1 MGFMFCSFT
10 TIMEINKDFLGNL
23 FEQAVV
29 NPRLRQNLD
38 LRTSANDNSQ
48 RMLNALLPGTVV
60 PIHRH
65 EDTTETVVCL
75 CGKLDE
81 VIYEEVVTYENAA
94 SEALPMGIDA
104 QDVTRKIEYREVQRI
119 HLCPAEAKYGCQIP
133 KGAWHTV
140 EVIEPSVIFEA
151 KDRAYNKK

>member
-1 MGFMFCSFT
+1 
-10 TIMEINKDFLGNL
+10 MEINKELLDSL
-23 FEQAVV
+23 FEQAKE
-29 NPRLRQNLD
+29 NPRFRQNLD
-38 LRTSANDNSQ
+38 LRTSSADTSQ

-65 EDTTETVVCL
+65 EDTTESVICL

-81 VIYEEVVTYENAA
+81 VIYEEVVSYSKAL
-94 SEALPMGIDA
+94 SEDFLQGIDA
-104 QDVTRKIEYREVQRI
+104 QDVVRKVEYREVQRI
-119 HLCPAEAKYGCQIP
+119 HLCPTEAKYGCQIP

-151 KDRAYNKK
+151 KDGAYKN

>member
-1 MGFMFCSFT
+1 MIEF
-10 TIMEINKDFLGNL
+10 NNDFLAQLFQQAEGN
-23 FEQAVV
+23 E
-29 NPRLRQNLD
+29 RLRQNFD
-38 LRTSANDNSQ
+38 LRTSGEDTSQ

-75 CGKLDE
+75 CGKMDE
-81 VIYEEVVTYENAA
+81 VIYEEVVTYGK
-94 SEALPMGIDA
+94 EAPDTMPMGMDA
-104 QDVTRKIEYREVQRI
+104 QDVTRKVEYREVQRI
-119 HLCPAEAKYGCQIP
+119 RLCPAEGKYGCQVP

-151 KDRAYNKK
+151 KDGAYVKK

>member
-1 MGFMFCSFT
+1 
-10 TIMEINKDFLGNL
+10 MEINKELLDQL
-23 FEQAVV
+23 FKQAKV

-38 LRTSANDNSQ
+38 LRTSPSDTSQ

-65 EDTTETVVCL
+65 ENTTETVICL
-75 CGKLDE
+75 CGNLDE
-81 VIYEEVVTYENAA
+81 VIYEEVDSQVSPLTGSRFRE
-94 SEALPMGIDA
+94 
-104 QDVTRKIEYREVQRI
+104 IERI
-119 HLCPAEAKYGCQIP
+119 HLCPAQSQYGCQVP

-151 KDRAYNKK
+151 KDGKYMG

>member
-1 MGFMFCSFT
+1 MIEF
-10 TIMEINKDFLGNL
+10 NNDFLAQLFQQAEGN
-23 FEQAVV
+23 E
-29 NPRLRQNLD
+29 RLRQNFD
-38 LRTSANDNSQ
+38 LRTSSADTSQ

-75 CGKLDE
+75 CGKMDE
-81 VIYEEVVTYENAA
+81 VIYEEVVTYGKAA
-94 SEALPMGIDA
+94 PDAMPMGMDA
-104 QDVTRKIEYREVQRI
+104 QDVTRKVDYREVQRI
-119 HLCPAEAKYGCQIP
+119 RLCPAEGKYGCQVP

-151 KDRAYNKK
+151 KDGAYVKK

>member
-1 MGFMFCSFT
+1 MYS
-10 TIMEINKDFLGNL
+10 MEINKQLLKVL
-23 FEQAVV
+23 FAEAKE
-29 NPRLRQNLD
+29 NPRLRQNFD
-38 LRTSANDNSQ
+38 LRTSPADTSQ

-65 EDTTETVVCL
+65 KDTAETVICL

-81 VIYEEVVTYENAA
+81 VIYEEVVSYENDTDYFQKG
-94 SEALPMGIDA
+94 MNV
-104 QDVTRKIEYREVQRI
+104 QDVARKVEYREVQRI
-119 HLCPAEAKYGCQIP
+119 HLNPTENKYGCQVP

-151 KDRAYNKK
+151 KDGAYVR

>member
-1 MGFMFCSFT
+1 MIFD
-10 TIMEINKDFLGNL
+10 KDFLGKL
-23 FEQAVV
+23 FEQATM
-29 NPRLRQNLD
+29 NPKLRQGFD
-38 LRTSANDNSQ
+38 LRTSSADTSQ

-75 CGKLDE
+75 CGKLYE
-81 VIYEEVVTYENAA
+81 VIYEEVVTYEKDA
-94 SEALPMGIDA
+94 SESLPMAIDA
-104 QDVTRKIEYREVQRI
+104 QDVTRKVEYREVQRI

-151 KDRAYNKK
+151 KDGAYKG